1 MIAVKVVVLSAL
13 VVALAVNA
21 VAWQRSRQL
30 DSFQSMARQYNA
42 HHSPGPHW
50 QMRNEYQADR
60 CADAEPVHRRACL
73 IITGAAI

>member
-13 VVALAVNA
+13 VVAMAVNA

-30 DSFQSMARQYNA
+30 DSFQTMTRQYSTQ
-42 HHSPGPHW
+42 HQPGRWW
-50 QMRNEYQADR
+50 QERNEYQADR